1 MHPYDNM
8 TISNFPSLTI
18 GWVAIAAGVAGLLA
32 LVFSILLFTVGQPF
46 GTLNDLCIGIAAILS
61 AVLAGML
68 TPQVHDQSP
77 LLRLITLVVAV
88 GGALVVTVGSVLVIF
103 GITGWFLAGLYMA
116 AGNAL
121 IGLWLLGVNYFAQHG
136 NLWSNSLAISGM
148 IIGVIMLFGLA
159 VIPGIFRGIDA
170 WESAPW
176 YINYI
181 GWAGALGWLILYP
194 IWCIGFGRSLLLN

>member
-1 MHPYDNM
+1 M
-8 TISNFPSLTI
+8 TTGTFPSLTV
-18 GWVAIAAGVAGLLA
+18 GWVAIAAGVAGLWALA
-32 LVFSILLFTVGQPF
+32 FIILFFTVGQPF
-46 GTLNDLCIGIAAILS
+46 GTLNDICIGIAAILS
-61 AVLAGML
+61 AVLAWML
-68 TPQVHDQSP
+68 TPQVHDHSP
-77 LLRLITLVVAV
+77 LLSQVALVVALV
-88 GGALVVTVGSVLVIF
+88 GALVVTLGSVLVIF

-136 NLWSNSLAISGM
+136 NLWSNGLVISGM

-159 VIPGIFRGIDA
+159 VIPGIFRSIDA

-181 GWAGALGWLILYP
+181 GWAGALGWLVLYP

>member
-1 MHPYDNM
+1 
-8 TISNFPSLTI
+8 
-18 GWVAIAAGVAGLLA
+18 
-32 LVFSILLFTVGQPF
+32 
-46 GTLNDLCIGIAAILS
+46 
-61 AVLAGML
+61 
-68 TPQVHDQSP
+68 
-77 LLRLITLVVAV
+77 
-88 GGALVVTVGSVLVIF
+88 
-103 GITGWFLAGLYMA
+103 MA

-136 NLWSNSLAISGM
+136 NLWSNSLTISGM

-181 GWAGALGWLILYP
+181 GWAGALGWLVLYP
-194 IWCIGFGRSLLLN
+194 IWCIWFGRSLLLN